1 MAHRVL
7 RALALRELGTT
18 IDLHGGGTDLIF
30 PHHECES
37 AQSEAATGSVFV
49 RHWMHVGMV
58 SLHGEKMSKS
68 LGNLVFVHELL
79 EQGHDP
85 SAIRLA
91 LLSQSYRRPWEW
103 TDAMLQDAEGRL
115 ERWRVAGRGGG
126 GLEAVRAKL
135 DDDLDTPGAIA
146 AIDEEAEAGRGVGE
160 AASLLGVRL

>member
-1 MAHRVL
+1 
-7 RALALRELGTT
+7 
-18 IDLHGGGTDLIF
+18 
-30 PHHECES
+30 
-37 AQSEAATGSVFV
+37 
-49 RHWMHVGMV
+49 MV